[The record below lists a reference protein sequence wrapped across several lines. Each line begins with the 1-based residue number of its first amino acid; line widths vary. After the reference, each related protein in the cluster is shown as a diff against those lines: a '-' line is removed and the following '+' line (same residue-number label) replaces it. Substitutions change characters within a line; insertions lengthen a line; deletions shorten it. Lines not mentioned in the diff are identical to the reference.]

1 MARHAGRKCR
11 RVQEVDESDDQADE
25 PQQLHWFSAPVPSAQ
40 AQSTTATPPIQI
52 HAGVYGMQG
61 FLNAQ
66 QYEGDATAEQ
76 VIANMQ
82 DLPPP
87 TCGKVNIS
95 FQLYVI
101 IVLIVM
107 VQSQND
113 YMRDWIS
120 RFTTR

>member
-1 MARHAGRKCR
+1 
-11 RVQEVDESDDQADE
+11 
-25 PQQLHWFSAPVPSAQ
+25 
-40 AQSTTATPPIQI
+40 
-52 HAGVYGMQG
+52 MQG

-87 TCGKVNIS
+87 TYGKVNIS